1 MKKSCEKK
9 GKYSLGGIILA
20 LISVLSG
27 IYFIGLVLYIGF
39 SSLFVFFW
47 ALVSV
52 FSAGGAIAVRME
64 RVKKLR
70 FPKWIKAVFCTAVL
84 LAAVVFAIVEG
95 VIIFNAVKKPE
106 READYVLV
114 LGAKVNGTT
123 PSKSLMFRI
132 NGAYDYLVDNPSA
145 KAIVC
150 GGKGSDEGI
159 SEAEAMK
166 RTLVSKGIDEN
177 RIIMEDKS
185 TSTEENIRFAMKY
198 IEDENS
204 KVVVTTNSY
213 HVFRAVSIARKAGLK
228 NVSGNPAGCVTGLI
242 PQDFARE
249 FFAVIKDFVFGNM

>member
-1 MKKSCEKK
+1 MEKSCEKK
-9 GKYSLGGIILA
+9 NKYSFCGVILA
-20 LISVLSG
+20 LISVFSG
-27 IYFIGLVLYIGF
+27 IYFIALALYTGF
-39 SSLFVFFW
+39 GSMFVFFW
-47 ALVSV
+47 ALISA
-52 FSAGGAIAVRME
+52 FSAGGAAAVRMS

-70 FPKWIKAVFCTAVL
+70 LPKWIKAVFCTVIL
-84 LAAVVFAIVEG
+84 MAAVIFAIVEG

-106 READYVLV
+106 PEADYVLL

-123 PSKSLMFRI
+123 PSKSLMYRI

-145 KAIVC
+145 KVIVC
-150 GGKGSDEGI
+150 GGKGSDEQI

-166 RTLVSKGIDEN
+166 RTLISKGIDEN

-185 TSTEENIRFAMKY
+185 TSTEENIRFAMEY
-198 IEDENS
+198 IEDNNS